1 MKLSKRA
8 EIDAFFR
15 QPPDHVVGA
24 VIYGKDRSQVLERST
39 VLAKKIVPDINDPFN
54 VSLLTETDIDGDIG
68 RLEGELQSLSLMGG
82 KRLIRLKFFTDK
94 APLDKAVAQLV
105 KSHAAGEYN
114 RDAFIVIEAGSLG
127 GDSGLRRL
135 ADSDKNLVSIACY
148 DDETGDIV
156 RMARETLAE
165 NGVSL
170 NTAAMDI
177 FAQRLPKE
185 RGIARQEIERLILF
199 IGPNSHRTLTEGE
212 LQDFLGVEP
221 EASLF
226 KAASDAF
233 GGRMKAAQ
241 SGLRRAFAEGE
252 TGPDALRA
260 LSIHF
265 NKVKLLK
272 ALITNGQGGK
282 EAARSAGVFWKDEED
297 MLRQARA
304 WNFDGPNGLD
314 NLARDIIDTD
324 KMCKSTGMPD
334 LLLAE
339 RLYMQIAGKASR
351 AGL

>member
-1 MKLSKRA
+1 MKLGKKP

-15 QPPDHVVGA
+15 KPPSHVVG
-24 VIYGKDRSQVLERST
+24 VLIYGKDRSQVLERST
-39 VLAKKIVPDINDPFN
+39 TLAKTIVPDINDPFN
-54 VSLLTETDIDGDIG
+54 VSLLTETDIDGDVG
-68 RLEGELQSLSLMGG
+68 RLEGELQALSLMGG
-82 KRLIRLKFFTDK
+82 KRLIRLKFFTEK
-94 APLDKAVAQLV
+94 GALDKAVAQIV

-114 RDAFIVIEAGSLG
+114 PDAFIIIEAGSLG
-127 GDSGLRRL
+127 GDSGLRKL
-135 ADSDKNLVSIACY
+135 ADADKNLASIACY
-148 DDETGDIV
+148 DDETGDII
-156 RMARETLAE
+156 RMARETLQE

-185 RGIARQEIERLILF
+185 RGIARQEIERLVLF
-199 IGPNSHRTLTEGE
+199 IGPGSNKTLNETE

-233 GGRMKAAQ
+233 GGRMKLAQ
-241 SGLRRAFAEGE
+241 MGLRRAFAEGE
-252 TGPDALRA
+252 GGADAMRA
-260 LSIHF
+260 LSLHF
-265 NKVKLLK
+265 GKVRLLK
-272 ALITNGQGGK
+272 NHLLSGMGGK
-282 EAARSAGVFWKDEED
+282 EAARAAGVFWKEEDD

-314 NLARDIIDTD
+314 ALSRDIVEADRQ
-324 KMCKSTGMPD
+324 CKSTGMPD

-339 RLYMQIAGKASR
+339 RIFMQVAGKANR

>member
-1 MKLSKRA
+1 MKLAKRA
-8 EIDAFFR
+8 EVDAFFR
-15 QPPDHVVGA
+15 QPPSNICGA
-24 VIYGKDRSQVLERST
+24 LIYGKDRSQVLERST

-68 RLEGELQSLSLMGG
+68 RLEGELQALSMMGG
-82 KRLIRLKFFTDK
+82 KRLIRLKFFTEK
-94 APLDKAVAQLV
+94 GALDKAVAQIV
-105 KSHAAGEYN
+105 KAHGAGEYN
-114 RDAFIVIEAGSLG
+114 RDAFLIVEAGSLG
-127 GDSGLRRL
+127 GESSLRRQ
-135 ADSDKNLVSIACY
+135 ADSDKNLASIACY
-148 DDETGDIV
+148 DDETGDII

-170 NTAAMDI
+170 NTAAMDV

-199 IGPNSHRTLTEGE
+199 AGPGSNKTLSEGE

-241 SGLRRAFAEGE
+241 AGLRRAFAEGE
-252 TGPDALRA
+252 GGPDALRA
-260 LSIHF
+260 LSMHF

-272 ALITNGQGGK
+272 GLLQNGMGSK
-282 EAARSAGVFWKDEED
+282 EAARAAGVFWKDEDD

-314 NLARDIIDTD
+314 NLSRDIVDTD
-324 KMCKSTGMPD
+324 RQCKSTGMPD

-339 RLYMQIAGKASR
+339 RLYMQISAKATR